1 MDMHHESALGPRPK
15 RASGDEA
22 QILGKKIEPFW
33 PFLDALSLVTEEE
46 IETFSQANKARLQGD
61 KATVREQ
68 SCAQLQNQKLATPR
82 QAFLQALRSQATV
95 VMHLKAPSVFR
106 AQVATNGILAKEKSG
121 SMGSGLAWPHASALR
136 G

>member
-1 MDMHHESALGPRPK
+1 MERKTSWTAEKRCRQKRCQALIQ
-15 RASGDEA
+15 A
-22 QILGKKIEPFW
+22 L
-33 PFLDALSLVTEEE
+33 LDAEARGKVSLVTEEE

-68 SCAQLQNQKLATPR
+68 SRAQLQNQKLATQR

-106 AQVATNGILAKEKSG
+106 AQVATNGVLAKEKSG